1 MAEALE
7 GLGPGADE
15 LQELLE
21 VAQAAASA
29 GAEVLRGRDAT
40 AFDAETKSSDGDW
53 VTAFDVAAEEAVS
66 QVLRRERPH
75 DAITGEESGTHV
87 PSRRSGV
94 RWSVDPL
101 DGTTNFM
108 RDIVY
113 YATSV
118 AACDEQGNWLV
129 GVVDAPAL
137 QRVYYAVAG
146 LGAWVRRNG
155 SDTRLSGPPP
165 GRRGALYGTGFSYD
179 AAVRREQFGSFLDT
193 MERFSDMRRLG
204 SAALDLCMV
213 ADGTLDGYS
222 ERGLHEHDWAAGALI
237 AHEAGADVH
246 RPELPEL
253 PALREGA
260 GQDSQAL
267 WRAYEAARSSGVMAA
282 WGAE

>member
-1 MAEALE
+1 MAEALD
-7 GLGPGADE
+7 GLGPGTDE
-15 LQELLE
+15 LEELLG
-21 VAQAAASA
+21 VALQAAAA
-29 GAEVLRGRDAT
+29 GAEVLRGRDAS
-40 AFDAETKSSDGDW
+40 AFAAVTKSSDGDW
-53 VTAFDVAAEEAVS
+53 VTAYDVAAERAVCD
-66 QVLRRERPH
+66 VLRRERPH

-87 PSRRSGV
+87 PERRSGL

-101 DGTTNFM
+101 DGTTNFI

-118 AACDEQGNWLV
+118 AVCDEHGTWLA

-137 QRVYYAVAG
+137 GRVYYAVAG
-146 LGAWVRRNG
+146 FGAWVRRG
-155 SDTRLSGPPP
+155 GRDTRLSGPVP

-237 AHEAGADVH
+237 AHEAGARVQ
-246 RPELPEL
+246 RPQLPPP
-253 PALREGA
+253 PALCEESHPDRAAAEA
-260 GQDSQAL
+260 
-267 WRAYEAARSSGVMAA
+267 AYEKARVASVIAA
-282 WGAE
+282 WSA